1 MSEKHQNIDYAEKIE
16 DLLDSVNTQL
26 RELAHEFTA
35 ASNTRIDALNAEI
48 SGAPE
53 GSIEQ
58 GKLTVLGVAYQ
69 ADVDAIKVLRDLCA
83 DFALNIEKLKSLR
96 RHKVLRVQAMHAH
109 IQSIENGDGPT
120 LPRAAG
126 SKLH

>member
-1 MSEKHQNIDYAEKIE
+1 MSERDQNTDFAEKIE

-35 ASNTRIDALNAEI
+35 ASNIRIDGLNAEI
-48 SGAPE
+48 AGVPE
-53 GSIEQ
+53 GSVEQ
-58 GKLTVLGVAYQ
+58 GKLTVIGVAYQ

-83 DFALNIEKLKSLR
+83 DFSLNIERLQSLR
-96 RHKVLRVQAMHAH
+96 RSKFNAVQAMHAH
-109 IQSIENGDGPT
+109 LQSLEAGNGPT
-120 LPRAAG
+120 LQRAAG

>member
-1 MSEKHQNIDYAEKIE
+1 MSERDQNIDFAERIE

-26 RELAHEFTA
+26 RELAQEFTA
-35 ASNTRIDALNAEI
+35 ASNSRIDALNTEI
-48 SGAPE
+48 YGVPE

-58 GKLTVLGVAYQ
+58 GKLTVIGVAYQ

-83 DFALNIEKLKSLR
+83 DFSMNIERLQSLR
-96 RHKVLRVQAMHAH
+96 RNKVLRVQAMHSH
-109 IQSIENGDGPT
+109 LQSINVGNGPT
-120 LPRAAG
+120 LRRSAG